1 MTAMLK
7 NIRELDAQLKR
18 GEITPAE
25 HAKRREILLQSSEII
40 DTDFEAV
47 TSPRKPA
54 AAQSEASP
62 NVIGFSI
69 VVCLGVMGLSIGFIL
84 LFLPDLNLALT
95 LGVTL
100 LAALCVALFR
110 ALDD

>member
-40 DTDFEAV
+40 DTDF
-47 TSPRKPA
+47 
-54 AAQSEASP
+54 
-62 NVIGFSI
+62 
-69 VVCLGVMGLSIGFIL
+69 LGNRVFCKVPGGS
-84 LFLPDLNLALT
+84 LA
-95 LGVTL
+95 
-100 LAALCVALFR
+100 
-110 ALDD
+110 